1 MQDVKTY
8 FVIASLVW
16 VWTEKAK
23 QLILMQKGGIGYMY
37 RSNFAMRIDNTDHWF
52 GYLINCGT
60 CLSFWIGILFTM
72 LTFNILF
79 LSLPIMYKLIHK
91 IL

>member
-16 VWTEKAK
+16 MWVETIWPMVSRRKTNLGYKFRND
-23 QLILMQKGGIGYMY
+23 LMMWLDRKP
-37 RSNFAMRIDNTDHWF
+37 
-52 GYLINCGT
+52 INCGT
-60 CLSFWIGILFTM
+60 CLSFWLGILFTM

>member
-16 VWTEKAK
+16 MWLNIIVPPLFMTKSE
-23 QLILMQKGGIGYMY
+23 
-37 RSNFAMRIDNTDHWF
+37 F
-52 GYLINCGT
+52 GYKYRNNLTMWLDRKPINCGT
-60 CLSFWIGILFTM
+60 CLSFWLGILFTM

>member
-16 VWTEKAK
+16 VYTENMGTVFLKK
-23 QLILMQKGGIGYMY
+23 NPTETGYVA
-37 RSNFAMRIDNTDHWF
+37 RNKFFNWLLF
-52 GYLINCGT
+52 NKPFNCGT
-60 CLSFWIGILFTM
+60 CLSFWLGILFTM